1 MLQTATVTLNEKAS
15 IGTLFDLCSFCLDT
29 IRLPPTPTVAAST
42 TSPPL
47 PPDSS
52 DAMSALAQQTL
63 EASLL
68 LSTTQLGLFL
78 ALASTSAT
86 ARREITGEIASDL
99 AGLLDKA
106 SGRGVIEKGGKKGEV
121 SALIQLLRLFAAE
134 WEPDN

>member
-1 MLQTATVTLNEKAS
+1 MQTATVTLNEKAS

-29 IRLPPTPTVAAST
+29 LRLPPTPAPAAPT
-42 TSPPL
+42 ISPPL
-47 PPDSS
+47 PPFSS
-52 DAMSALAQQTL
+52 EAMSALAQQTL

-78 ALASTSAT
+78 ALSSTSAT

-106 SGRGVIEKGGKKGEV
+106 TGKGVEKGAKKGEA
-121 SALIQLLRLFAAE
+121 SALIQLLKLFAAQ
-134 WEPDN
+134 WESDN